1 MTTHPYCLNTQLN
14 TVEFDLNS
22 KRQQLWSAVIEAL
35 AYMDSTLS
43 MALLHELMAIERYWA
58 FPSLAI
64 QYRLQHYVGLG
75 QFNLALQLA
84 GNCQAQLQLA
94 RQKSYAPFSTFVDDL
109 DKPHYENNPAK
120 TKKPCF
126 DLLIIHPNPVAYVDL
141 YDRALKALQ
150 QERDECYYDLVFVNN
165 IADAALA
172 LISNPNIQAYMSVSG
187 SLMYSDSALAN
198 QCLTTVQG
206 LARTEDNYALISV
219 DNALIFTQI
228 AAIIRPEIEHYYLS
242 ELAFAALS
250 PHYFQ
255 AFHRVFYH
263 EYPFKD
269 LHHYVLNGI
278 RERYNTPFYNALQAY
293 SKKPKGVFHALPISR
308 ASSIKDSLWVKD
320 FYEFYG
326 ENTFNGETSSTQGGM
341 DSLLNPKGAIKSA
354 HDKAATCFGAQQSFF
369 VTNGTSTSNKIVT
382 QANLVPDDIVFV
394 SSDCHK
400 SIPYAIML
408 CGAHAVF
415 LETNAVD
422 DFDLYGAV
430 PLALIINKMQQ
441 LAQAGLL
448 ARLKHIILTNSTF
461 DGLIYDVEAYMMA
474 ILAIKPDIVFHWDEA
489 WFAHA
494 HFNVLYHRRHAMNVA
509 KRLNV
514 RFQSAAYRYLYDTAT
529 DRSHL
534 PDPDRVVLRVYAT
547 QSTHKSL
554 SSFRQGSMIHVY
566 DQAFNHDHFFEA
578 FYIHTSTSP
587 NYQILASLDIARR
600 QMALEGYQRTLTS
613 VHLAM
618 MIRQRIANHPTIS
631 KVFRV
636 LSKEDIYP
644 TGNAEPLHQ
653 SPAFLD
659 IIDEFNG
666 AGFVIDPTRMTV
678 DIAKT
683 GMEGNQFRKLL
694 IDKYD
699 IQVNKTSRNTV
710 LFIVNIGATE
720 QTAHYLILV
729 LAEIAER
736 LLTRQTANS
745 VIGHEKAPILLPQRR
760 HYHPIFS
767 TLSVSA
773 CTDGEGVEVID
784 MRQAF
789 YAGFQPQNIS
799 YVLINKN
806 SLAAAQQGQ
815 TWVSASYVTPYPPGF
830 PVLVPGQIIDAP
842 LLSYL
847 STLKIKEIH
856 GYHESL
862 GLKILDERALKLMSV
877 NPLSNSLPRG
887 KEDLAPSP

>member
-1 MTTHPYCLNTQLN
+1 MTTQHQHLNASLN
-14 TVEFDLNS
+14 VVEFDLNS
-22 KRQQLWSAVIEAL
+22 KRKQLWSAVIDTL
-35 AYMDSTLS
+35 AYMDATRST
-43 MALLHELMAIERYWA
+43 ALLDKLMAVERYWA
-58 FPSLAI
+58 FPSLAV
-64 QYRLQHYVGLG
+64 QYRLQHYVSLG

-84 GNCQAQLQLA
+84 SNCQVQLGLP
-94 RQKSYAPFSTFVDDL
+94 RQKSYAPFTTFLDDL
-109 DKPHYENNPAK
+109 DKPLYENNHSK
-120 TKKPCF
+120 TQKPCF
-126 DLLIIHPNPVAYVDL
+126 DVLIIHPNPLAYVEL

-150 QERDECYYDLVFVNN
+150 QERDEYYYDLVFVNN

-198 QCLTTVQG
+198 KSLSTLQSLSQS
-206 LARTEDNYALISV
+206 EDSYALISE
-219 DNALIFTQI
+219 DNALIFTQL
-228 AAIIRPEIEHYYLS
+228 AAIVRPQIEHYYLS
-242 ELAFAALS
+242 ELAFAELS
-250 PHYFQ
+250 PHYFR

-278 RERYNTPFYNALQAY
+278 RERYNAPFYNALQAY

-341 DSLLNPKGAIKSA
+341 DSLLNPKGAIKNA

-408 CGAHAVF
+408 CGAQAVF

-422 DFDLYGAV
+422 EFDLYGAV

-448 ARLKHIILTNSTF
+448 PRLKHIILTNSIF

-509 KRLNV
+509 KRLQA
-514 RFQSAAYRYLYDTAT
+514 RFQSIAYKELYNTAT

-534 PDPDRVVLRVYAT
+534 PDPERVVLRVYAT

-554 SSFRQGSMIHVY
+554 SSFRQGSMIHVF

-600 QMALEGYQRTLTS
+600 QMALEGFKRTLTS
-613 VHLAM
+613 LHLAT

-631 KVFRV
+631 QVFSV

-644 TGNAEPLHQ
+644 TNNAKAQQEQ
-653 SPAFLD
+653 ADFLD

-666 AGFVIDPTRMTV
+666 EGFVVDPTRITV

-683 GMEGNQFRKLL
+683 GMDGNQFRKLL

-720 QTAHYLILV
+720 QTAHYLIQV

-736 LLTRQTANS
+736 LLTRQTANT
-745 VIGHEKAPILLPQRR
+745 VIGHEKAPIQLPQRR
-760 HYHPIFS
+760 HYHPLFS
-767 TLSVSA
+767 TLSVA
-773 CTDGEGVEVID
+773 CANGEGVEVID

-789 YAGFQPQNIS
+789 YAGFKPQNIS
-799 YVLINKN
+799 YVLINQD

-847 STLKIKEIH
+847 ATLKIKEIH

-862 GLKILDERALKLMSV
+862 GLKILDERALKMMSV
-877 NPLSNSLPRG
+877 NPH
-887 KEDLAPSP
+887 PSPLPQGEGA

>member
-1 MTTHPYCLNTQLN
+1 MTAQYPALGQSLNSPLTN
-14 TVEFDLNS
+14 GAFDLNS
-22 KRQQLWSAVIEAL
+22 QRQQLWLAVIDAL
-35 AYMDSTLS
+35 AQMNATLS
-43 MALLHELMAIERYWA
+43 MSLLQELILVERYWA

-64 QYRLQHYVGLG
+64 QYRLQYYVGAG

-84 GNCQAQLQLA
+84 NNCMAQLKKPRGKA
-94 RQKSYAPFSTFVDDL
+94 YTPFITFLDEL
-109 DKPHYENNPAK
+109 DKPLYEDTQSK
-120 TKKPCF
+120 QKKPCF
-126 DLLIIHPNPVAYVDL
+126 DLLIIHPNPLGYFDL
-141 YDRALKALQ
+141 YDHSLKALQ
-150 QERDECYYDLVFVNN
+150 QERDECYYDLLFVNN

-172 LISNPNIQAYMSVSG
+172 LMSNPNIQAYMSVSG
-187 SLMYSDSALAN
+187 SLMYSDSPLAN
-198 QCLTTVQG
+198 LCLSTLQT
-206 LARTEDNYALISV
+206 LCRPEDNYAFISA
-219 DNALIFTQI
+219 DNALIFTQV
-228 AAIIRPEIEHYYLS
+228 AAILRPEIEHYYLS
-242 ELAFAALS
+242 ELPFAELS
-250 PHYFQ
+250 AHYFQ

-269 LHHYVLNGI
+269 LHHFVLNGL
-278 RERYNTPFYNALQAY
+278 RERYHTPFYHALHAY

-320 FYEFYG
+320 FYQFYG

-354 HDKAATCFGAQQSFF
+354 HDKAATCFGAQHSFF

-382 QANLVPDDIVFV
+382 QANLIPEDIVFV

-422 DFDLYGAV
+422 DYDLYGAV
-430 PLALIINKMQQ
+430 PLALIINKMEQ
-441 LAQAGLL
+441 LAAVGLL
-448 ARLKHIILTNSTF
+448 HRLRHIILTNSTF

-474 ILAIKPDIVFHWDEA
+474 ILAMKPDIVFHWDEA

-509 KRLNV
+509 KRLNI
-514 RFQSAAYRYLYDTAT
+514 RFQSAAYRQLYDTAV
-529 DRSHL
+529 DRRAL
-534 PDPDRVVLRVYAT
+534 PDPNKVVLRVYAT

-613 VHLAM
+613 VHLAV
-618 MIRQRIANHPTIS
+618 MIRQRIAHHPTINH
-631 KVFRV
+631 VFTV
-636 LSKEDIYP
+636 LNKEHIYP
-644 TGNAEPLHQ
+644 DNEGHQPSEHQ
-653 SPAFLD
+653 SFLGF
-659 IIDEFNG
+659 ISEFNG
-666 AGFVIDPTRMTV
+666 AGFVIDPTRITV
-678 DIAKT
+678 DISKT
-683 GMEGNQFRKLL
+683 GMDGNQFRKLL

-720 QTAHYLILV
+720 QTAHYLIQV

-736 LLTRQTANS
+736 LLSRQAVNTAMLTSPNKEA
-745 VIGHEKAPILLPQRR
+745 IHLPQHRR
-760 HYHPIFS
+760 YHSLFS
-767 TLSVSA
+767 PVLA
-773 CTDGEGVEVID
+773 DIKDRIDIDIID

-789 YAGFQPQNIS
+789 YVAFHPENIS
-799 YVLINKN
+799 YLLINHE
-806 SLAAAQQGQ
+806 SLTAAQQGH

-830 PVLVPGQIIDAP
+830 PVLVPGQMIDAP
-842 LLSYL
+842 LLCYL
-847 STLKIKEIH
+847 ATLKIKEIH

-862 GLKILDERALKLMSV
+862 GLKIISTTYLQQHTNTDERKLS
-877 NPLSNSLPRG
+877 S
-887 KEDLAPSP
+887 

>member
-1 MTTHPYCLNTQLN
+1 MTTQHQHLNASLN
-14 TVEFDLNS
+14 VVEFDLNS
-22 KRQQLWSAVIEAL
+22 KRKQLWSAVIDTL
-35 AYMDSTLS
+35 AYMDATRST
-43 MALLHELMAIERYWA
+43 ALLDKLMAVERYWA
-58 FPSLAI
+58 FPSLAV
-64 QYRLQHYVGLG
+64 QYRLQHYVSLG

-84 GNCQAQLQLA
+84 TNCQTQLGLP
-94 RQKSYAPFSTFVDDL
+94 RQKSYAPFSTFLDNL
-109 DKPHYENNPAK
+109 DKPLYENNHSK
-120 TKKPCF
+120 TQKPCF
-126 DLLIIHPNPVAYVDL
+126 DVLIIHPNPVAYFEL
-141 YDRALKALQ
+141 YERALKALQ
-150 QERDECYYDLVFVNN
+150 QERDEYYYDLVFVNN
-165 IADAALA
+165 IADAVLA

-198 QCLTTVQG
+198 KSLSTLQSLSQS
-206 LARTEDNYALISV
+206 EDSYALISE
-219 DNALIFTQI
+219 DNALIFTQL
-228 AAIIRPEIEHYYLS
+228 AAIVRPQIEHYYLS
-242 ELAFAALS
+242 ELAFAELS
-250 PHYFQ
+250 PHYFR
-255 AFHRVFYH
+255 AFYRVFYH

-278 RERYNTPFYNALQAY
+278 RERYNAPFYNALQAY

-308 ASSIKDSLWVKD
+308 ASSIKDSLCVKD

-341 DSLLNPKGAIKSA
+341 DSLLNPKGAIKNA

-422 DFDLYGAV
+422 EFDLYGAV

-441 LAQAGLL
+441 LAQNNLL
-448 ARLKHIILTNSTF
+448 HRLKHIILTNSTF

-509 KRLNV
+509 KRLNA
-514 RFQSAAYRYLYDTAT
+514 RFGSATYKELYNTAT

-534 PDPDRVVLRVYAT
+534 PDPERVVLRVYAT

-554 SSFRQGSMIHVY
+554 SSFRQGSMIHVF

-600 QMALEGYQRTLTS
+600 QMALEGFKRTLTS
-613 VHLAM
+613 LHLAA
-618 MIRQRIANHPTIS
+618 MIRQRIANHPTINQ
-631 KVFRV
+631 VFSV

-644 TGNAEPLHQ
+644 TNNAKVQ
-653 SPAFLD
+653 QAQADFLD

-666 AGFVIDPTRMTV
+666 EGFVVDPTRITV

-683 GMEGNQFRKLL
+683 GMDGNQFRKLL

-720 QTAHYLILV
+720 QTAHYLIQV

-736 LLTRQTANS
+736 LLTRQTANT
-745 VIGHEKAPILLPQRR
+745 VIGHEKAPIQLPQRR
-760 HYHPIFS
+760 HYHPLFS
-767 TLSVSA
+767 TLSVA
-773 CTDGEGVEVID
+773 CANGEGVEVID

-789 YAGFQPQNIS
+789 YAGFKPQNIS
-799 YVLINKN
+799 YVLINQD

-847 STLKIKEIH
+847 ATLKIKEIH

-862 GLKILDERALKLMSV
+862 GLKILDERALKMMSV
-877 NPLSNSLPRG
+877 NPH
-887 KEDLAPSP
+887 PSPLPQGEGA

>member
-1 MTTHPYCLNTQLN
+1 MTTQHQHLNASLN
-14 TVEFDLNS
+14 VVEFDLNS
-22 KRQQLWSAVIEAL
+22 KRKQLWSAVIDTL
-35 AYMDSTLS
+35 AYMDATRST
-43 MALLHELMAIERYWA
+43 ALLDKLMAVERYWA
-58 FPSLAI
+58 FPSLAV
-64 QYRLQHYVGLG
+64 QYRLQHYVSLG

-84 GNCQAQLQLA
+84 SNCQVQLGLP
-94 RQKSYAPFSTFVDDL
+94 RQKSYAPFTTFLDDL
-109 DKPHYENNPAK
+109 DKPLYENNHSK
-120 TKKPCF
+120 TQKPCF
-126 DLLIIHPNPVAYVDL
+126 DVLIIHPNPLAYVEL

-150 QERDECYYDLVFVNN
+150 QERDEYYYDLVFVNN

-198 QCLTTVQG
+198 KSLSTLQSLSQS
-206 LARTEDNYALISV
+206 EDSYALISE
-219 DNALIFTQI
+219 DNALIFTQL
-228 AAIIRPEIEHYYLS
+228 AAIVRPQIEHYYLS
-242 ELAFAALS
+242 ELAFAELS
-250 PHYFQ
+250 PHYFR

-278 RERYNTPFYNALQAY
+278 RERYNAPFYNALQAY

-341 DSLLNPKGAIKSA
+341 DSLLNPKGAIKNA

-408 CGAHAVF
+408 CGAQAVF

-422 DFDLYGAV
+422 EFDLYGAV

-448 ARLKHIILTNSTF
+448 PRLKHIILTNSTF

-509 KRLNV
+509 KRLQA
-514 RFQSAAYRYLYDTAT
+514 RFQSIAYKELYNTAT

-534 PDPDRVVLRVYAT
+534 PDPERVVLRVYAT

-554 SSFRQGSMIHVY
+554 SSFRQGSMIHVF

-600 QMALEGYQRTLTS
+600 QMALEGFKRTLTS
-613 VHLAM
+613 LHLAT

-631 KVFRV
+631 QVFSV

-644 TGNAEPLHQ
+644 TNNAKAQQEQ
-653 SPAFLD
+653 ADFLD

-666 AGFVIDPTRMTV
+666 EGFVVDPTRITV
-678 DIAKT
+678 DIAQT
-683 GMEGNQFRKLL
+683 GMDGNQFRKLL

-720 QTAHYLILV
+720 QTAHYLIQV

-736 LLTRQTANS
+736 LLTRQTANT
-745 VIGHEKAPILLPQRR
+745 VIGHEKAPIQLPQRR
-760 HYHPIFS
+760 HYHPLFS
-767 TLSVSA
+767 TLSVA
-773 CTDGEGVEVID
+773 CANGEGVEVID

-789 YAGFQPQNIS
+789 YAGFKPQNIS
-799 YVLINKN
+799 YVLINQD

-847 STLKIKEIH
+847 ATLKIKEIH

-862 GLKILDERALKLMSV
+862 GLKILDERALKMMSV
-877 NPLSNSLPRG
+877 NPH
-887 KEDLAPSP
+887 PSPLPQGEGA

>member
-1 MTTHPYCLNTQLN
+1 MTTQHQHLNASLN
-14 TVEFDLNS
+14 VVEFDLNS
-22 KRQQLWSAVIEAL
+22 KRKQLWSAVIDTL
-35 AYMDSTLS
+35 AYMDATRST
-43 MALLHELMAIERYWA
+43 ALLDKLMAVERYWA
-58 FPSLAI
+58 FPSLAV
-64 QYRLQHYVGLG
+64 QYRLQHYVSLG

-84 GNCQAQLQLA
+84 TNCQTQLGLP
-94 RQKSYAPFSTFVDDL
+94 RQKSYAPFSTFLDNL
-109 DKPHYENNPAK
+109 DKPLYENNHSK
-120 TKKPCF
+120 TQKPCF
-126 DLLIIHPNPVAYVDL
+126 DVLIIHPNPVAYFEL
-141 YDRALKALQ
+141 YERALKALQ
-150 QERDECYYDLVFVNN
+150 QERDEYYYDLVFVNN
-165 IADAALA
+165 IADAVLA

-198 QCLTTVQG
+198 KSLSTLQSLSQS
-206 LARTEDNYALISV
+206 EDSYALISE
-219 DNALIFTQI
+219 DNALIFTQL
-228 AAIIRPEIEHYYLS
+228 AAIVRPQIEHYYLS
-242 ELAFAALS
+242 ELAFAELS
-250 PHYFQ
+250 PHYFR
-255 AFHRVFYH
+255 AFYRVFYH

-278 RERYNTPFYNALQAY
+278 RERYNAPFYNALQAY

-341 DSLLNPKGAIKSA
+341 DSLLNPKGAIKNA

-422 DFDLYGAV
+422 EFDLYGAV

-441 LAQAGLL
+441 LAQNNLL
-448 ARLKHIILTNSTF
+448 HRLKHIILTNSTF

-509 KRLNV
+509 KRLNA
-514 RFQSAAYRYLYDTAT
+514 RFGSATYKELYNTAT

-534 PDPDRVVLRVYAT
+534 PDPERVVLRVYAT

-554 SSFRQGSMIHVY
+554 SSFRQGSMIHVF

-600 QMALEGYQRTLTS
+600 QMALEGFKRTLTS
-613 VHLAM
+613 LHLAA
-618 MIRQRIANHPTIS
+618 MIRQRIANHPTINQ
-631 KVFRV
+631 VFSV

-644 TGNAEPLHQ
+644 TNNAKVQ
-653 SPAFLD
+653 QAQADFLD

-666 AGFVIDPTRMTV
+666 EGFVVDPTRITV

-683 GMEGNQFRKLL
+683 GMDGNQFRKLL

-720 QTAHYLILV
+720 QTAHYLIQV

-736 LLTRQTANS
+736 LLTRQTANT
-745 VIGHEKAPILLPQRR
+745 VIGHEKAPIQLPQRR
-760 HYHPIFS
+760 HYHPLFS
-767 TLSVSA
+767 TLSVA
-773 CTDGEGVEVID
+773 CANGEGVEVID

-789 YAGFQPQNIS
+789 YAGFKPQNIS
-799 YVLINKN
+799 YVLINQD

-847 STLKIKEIH
+847 ATLKIKEIH

-862 GLKILDERALKLMSV
+862 GLKILDERALKMMSV
-877 NPLSNSLPRG
+877 NPH
-887 KEDLAPSP
+887 PSPLPHGEGA